1 MTAVLG
7 VHRVSTSLYFDLF
20 VRLRQSVCLLPGL
33 WLIRGYLISFVFV
46 FDI

>member
-20 VRLRQSVCLLPGL
+20 KAEAIGLLTSRAG
-33 WLIRGYLISFVFV
+33 LIRGYLISFVFL